1 VKKPNVKIIKQAL
14 FDNNGILVNTAQ
26 QIGCSRQA
34 LKKWIDDTPELI
46 EAHKEAKEIMLDRVE
61 HQLMKNVLEG
71 RETSIIWYLKC
82 QGKSRG
88 WVNPEIE
95 GIANATFNQLNI
107 NVQSESAKLTIEETI
122 KKLSGE

>member
-1 VKKPNVKIIKQAL
+1 MKKPNTKIIKQAL
-14 FDNNGILVNTAQ
+14 FDNNGILCNSAD
-26 QIGCSRQA
+26 QIGCTRQS
-34 LKKWIDDTPELI
+34 LKKWIDQTPELI

-107 NVQSESAKLTIEETI
+107 NVQSEDTKLLINDVI
-122 KKLSGE
+122 KKLNNG